1 MRQFRL
7 LPAGAATWAVCAIG
21 IAGDPAVLVAV
32 AVVGVLV
39 AAGLLVAAHGRAVGG
54 CGTAAVAV
62 LAGALAASSCAAGIH
77 LRDAGP
83 LTELAA
89 DGVQATVIGTVR
101 SEARPVRSRFD
112 DASRFRVVV
121 AVHTVTGRGRHGS
134 ATADV
139 VVLGDEQWQQIVPGT
154 QVRARG
160 RLAPTDPADAAAA
173 ILVASAPATVTAP
186 PGSLDRAVAATRH
199 ALLVVCDGLP
209 EDARG
214 LVPGVAIGDRSRL
227 PEDLELAMRDAAV
240 THVTAVSGAH
250 FSIIVLAITGVA
262 AVLRLP
268 PPARAAVVVVVM
280 GAFVTVVGPQPSVL
294 RAATMGVVGVLGILL
309 GRPSRAPAALGVA
322 VVVLLVHD
330 PWLARSFGF
339 ALSVL
344 ATGAIALLAP
354 PLAAAGSRFLP
365 RWLAAS
371 VAVPLAAQ
379 SVCAPVLVLFQPGV
393 SGWAVPANLLAAPAL
408 VPATVLGVLGAATA
422 SWFPALAEVLVRGA
436 AVATWWI
443 AVVSR
448 TAASAPGARFDWPT
462 GPMAAAGLALLT
474 AAVLVLVL
482 ASGRRLRPLRLMVAA
497 VLVVVVAAGPHVA
510 SAGRRIPAEWTVV
523 ACDVGQGDALVVR
536 SGPSSAVVVDVGP
549 DGPDA
554 HRCLQDLGVTR
565 IDLLVLTH
573 FHADHVGGLAPVLGG
588 RHVHAV
594 LVTPLQHP
602 PDQARRSLQTLADA
616 RIPVHVA
623 GADPAPGIA
632 SAGDAGTVRWT
643 VLSPASPP
651 RPGVEPGSS
660 QVNDASVVVLL
671 ETPELTVLA
680 LGDAE
685 VAAGDQ
691 VADRIG
697 PRLDVDVVKVAHH
710 GSAVQSGRLLAAVRP
725 TVALISAGRDNPHGH
740 PAPSTVAQYRDS
752 GASVLSTHECG
763 AVAVR
768 RVPGPAGSLA
778 LRSGCGDGA

>member
-1 MRQFRL
+1 MKQLRL
-7 LPAGAATWAVCAIG
+7 LPAGAASWAVCAVG
-21 IAGDPAVLVAV
+21 VAGDPAVLVAV

-39 AAGLLVAAHGRAVGG
+39 AAVLLVAAHRRVAGG

-62 LAGALAASSCAAGIH
+62 LAGALAATSCAAGIH
-77 LRDAGP
+77 LRDAG
-83 LTELAA
+83 LLSELAA
-89 DGVQATVIGTVR
+89 DGAYVTVVGTVR
-101 SEARPVRSRFD
+101 SEARPVRSRYED
-112 DASRFRVVV
+112 GSRFRVVV
-121 AVHTVTGRGRHGS
+121 AVHTVTGGRRHGS

-139 VVLGDEQWQQIVPGT
+139 VVLGDEQWQHIVPGT

-160 RLAPTDPADAAAA
+160 RLGPADPADAAAA
-173 ILVASAPATVTAP
+173 ILVASAPATVTGA
-186 PGSLDRAVAATRH
+186 PGSVDRAVWTTRR
-199 ALLVVCDGLP
+199 ALLAVCDDLP
-209 EDARG
+209 DDARG

-227 PEDLELAMRDAAV
+227 PEDLEAAMRDAAV

-262 AVLRLP
+262 GVLRLP
-268 PPARAAVVVVVM
+268 RPARAATVVVVM

-294 RAATMGVVGVLGILL
+294 RAAVMGVVGVLGILL

-354 PLAAAGSRFLP
+354 PLTAAASRFLP

-393 SGWAVPANLLAAPAL
+393 SGWAVPANLVAAPAL

-443 AVVSR
+443 AEVSR
-448 TAASAPGARFDWPT
+448 TAASLPGARFDWPT

-474 AAVLVLVL
+474 AAVLTLVL
-482 ASGRRLRPLRLMVAA
+482 ASGRRLRPVRLVVAA
-497 VLVVVVAAGPHVA
+497 VLAVVVVVGPHVA

-523 ACDVGQGDALVVR
+523 ACDVGQGDTLVVR

-549 DGPDA
+549 AGPDA
-554 HRCLQDLGVTR
+554 HRCLRDLGVTR

-573 FHADHVGGLAPVLGG
+573 FHADHVGGLTPVLAG
-588 RHVHAV
+588 RGVHAA
-594 LVTPLQHP
+594 LVTPVLHP
-602 PDQARRSLQTLADA
+602 DDHARGALRALADA
-616 RIPVHVA
+616 GVPVHVA
-623 GADPAPGIA
+623 GAEPAPGVA

-643 VLSPASPP
+643 VLSPAA
-651 RPGVEPGSS
+651 EPGIGPDPNNSE
-660 QVNDASVVVLL
+660 VNDASVVVLL
-671 ETPELTVLA
+671 ETVDLTVLA

-685 VAAGDQ
+685 VTAGDA
-691 VADRIG
+691 VAERIG
-697 PRLDVDVVKVAHH
+697 TRLDVDVVKVAHH
-710 GSAVQSGRLLAAVRP
+710 GSAVQSERLLAAVRP
-725 TVALISAGRDNPHGH
+725 EVALISAGQDNPHGH
-740 PAPSTVAQYRDS
+740 PAPSTVAVYRAV
-752 GASVLSTHECG
+752 GATVLSTHECG
-763 AVAVR
+763 AIAVR
-768 RVPGPAGSLA
+768 RMPGRPGALA
-778 LRSGCGDGA
+778 VRADCGDAP